1 MACSKEAKHSFGG
14 LQIRNK
20 DEISITLFC
29 ELCKLLLLN
38 PTQLL
43 CCGTRLCHWC
53 SKQGVPDR

>member
-1 MACSKEAKHSFGG
+1 MATSVETRYQFGG

-29 ELCKLLLLN
+29 EICKLLLLN

-43 CCGTRLCHWC
+43 CCGARLCQWC
-53 SKQGVPDR
+53 SKKGLTNG